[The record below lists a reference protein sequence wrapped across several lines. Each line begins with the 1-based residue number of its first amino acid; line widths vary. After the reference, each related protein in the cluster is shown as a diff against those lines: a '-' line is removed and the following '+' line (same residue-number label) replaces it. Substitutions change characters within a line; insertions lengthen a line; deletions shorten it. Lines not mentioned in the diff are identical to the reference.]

1 MLKAIHAQE
10 SKKATWEKAKAV
22 LEELRSMKLKE
33 PALEDNYIVG

>member
-1 MLKAIHAQE
+1 MLKRAR
-10 SKKATWEKAKAV
+10 KLPGKKAKAV